1 MIVYR
6 DFGSCT
12 YICPGIQAMFSIEAT
27 DFPHSIGFREAS
39 CGNFA
44 HKEALRAGQANAL
57 ISLDILTN
65 DEFAEGVKEEFI
77 EAMKNAGRW
86 KE

>member
-1 MIVYR
+1 
-6 DFGSCT
+6 
-12 YICPGIQAMFSIEAT
+12 MFSIEAT
-27 DFPHSIGFREAS
+27 DFPPSIGFREAS
-39 CGNFA
+39 GREFA

-65 DEFAEGVKEEFI
+65 DKFAARMKEEFI

-86 KE
+86 EVGPN